1 MALELIP
8 TNYRN
13 FMLIEKPKIT
23 VQPGTNV
30 ALKGLMDVG
39 TNHHIVWHNVHSI
52 IYIKGGKTIS
62 ISFDDQETNHHFAGQ
77 AIYGV
82 VNSVTRCSDTPL
94 PNMQVLP
101 PCSSGN
107 SSNGP

>member
-13 FMLIEKPKIT
+13 FMLTEQPKIT

-39 TNHHIVWHNVHSI
+39 TNHHIAWHNVHSI

-62 ISFDDQETNHHFAGQ
+62 ISLDDQETDHHFAGQ

-82 VNSVTRCSDTPL
+82 VNSFTRCSDTPL

-101 PCSSGN
+101 CSSGDN
-107 SSNGP
+107 SNGP